1 MLNISGLN
9 KGIVLD
15 HIKAGKSLDI
25 YYQLGLD
32 KINCPIAII
41 KNAKSNKMGSKDIIK
56 IEGDVLSLINLEV
69 LGYIDCNITINIIE
83 NDKIIEKKTL
93 TLPNKLHNIIKCK
106 NPRCISCSENYIEQI
121 FYLSDKEK
129 ENYRCFYCDEDYSL
143 Y

>member
-32 KINCPIAII
+32 KINCPVAII

-56 IEGDVLSLINLEV
+56 IEGDVLNLINLEV

-106 NPRCISCSENYIEQI
+106 NPRCISCSESYIEQI

-129 ENYRCFYCDEDYSL
+129 ESYRCFYCDEDYSL